1 MTQQSIMRDNLEKL
15 KSEFISAKESS
26 KHLQQT
32 ITQRKAQIANLK
44 RKLAQ
49 DDISQA
55 MLDEVTANLKQAE
68 ATMENIKKETNFD
81 QIQQDIKAQ
90 HELIEQY
97 EESIQA
103 LNDESMALNRQGD
116 SRTRLSLKRAEKDE
130 KTTLFNKLYE
140 ECDHDATALFGYV
153 PDIDSFDRRVS
164 EFIKEKKAELECLGD
179 QKTSALKQISTA
191 GAILNASNNKAKKLT
206 DEIKGKTIALCQ
218 GLLLILLLNHSDK
231 KVD

>member
-32 ITQRKAQIANLK
+32 ITQSKAQIANLK

-55 MLDEVTANLKQAE
+55 MMDEVTANLKQAE
-68 ATMENIKKETNFD
+68 STMENIKKETNLD
-81 QIQQDIKAQ
+81 QIQQDIKGQ

-130 KTTLFNKLYE
+130 KTALFNKLYE

-153 PDIDSFDRRVS
+153 PDIDSFDRRVG
-164 EFIKEKKAELECLGD
+164 EFIKEKKAELERLGD

-191 GAILNASNNKAKKLT
+191 GAILNASNNKANKLT

-218 GLLLILLLNHSDK
+218 VLLLIYY
-231 KVD
+231 